1 MFNSYKNYLDETTL
15 RAPNKEE
22 LIGKRVYVYY
32 NLHTHTWSVRLGSK
46 VVLYT
51 DYVKLKDVEFR
62 VRAGGREKVRAEKSK
77 NVHAFVIGN
86 IVDYSLPGEEIPTP
100 TLPVEV
106 TYNPYIYNN
115 FVVKSSEEELFNADE
130 VEMIKRKVYASSSIN
145 ENIKKNKMKKVIKLN
160 ESDIEKL
167 VVKILNETTPKK
179 ELERKATKYRK
190 SDFEPYQRESELK
203 TIFGPYGEDIP
214 AQAIEYM
221 RKNPASVIKKL
232 IKIYGVDKVKSYT

>member
-106 TYNPYIYNN
+106 TYSPYIYNN

-130 VEMIKRKVYASSSIN
+130 VEMIKRKVYTSSSIN

-190 SDFEPYQRESELK
+190 
-203 TIFGPYGEDIP
+203 
-214 AQAIEYM
+214 
-221 RKNPASVIKKL
+221 
-232 IKIYGVDKVKSYT
+232 

>member
-1 MFNSYKNYLDETTL
+1 MILKNL
-15 RAPNKEE
+15 APKKEE

-46 VVLYT
+46 VVLHT
-51 DYVKLKDVEFR
+51 DYIKLKDVEFR
-62 VRAGGREKVRAEKSK
+62 VRAGGREKVRVEQSK

-86 IVDYSLPGEEIPTP
+86 IVDYSFPGEEIPTP

-115 FVVKSSEEELFNADE
+115 FVVKSSKKELFNTDE

-179 ELERKATKYRK
+179 ELERKVTKYRK
-190 SDFEPYQRESELK
+190 LDFEPYQRESELK
-203 TIFGPYGEDIP
+203 TIFGPYSEDIP
-214 AQAIEYM
+214 AQALEYM

>member
-1 MFNSYKNYLDETTL
+1 VVRLNENDIEKLG
-15 RAPNKEE
+15 PKKEE

-46 VVLYT
+46 VVLHT
-51 DYVKLKDVEFR
+51 DYIKLKDVEFR
-62 VRAGGREKVRAEKSK
+62 VRAGGREKVRVEQSK

-86 IVDYSLPGEEIPTP
+86 IVDYSFPGEEIPTP

-115 FVVKSSEEELFNADE
+115 FVVKSSKKELFNTDE

-145 ENIKKNKMKKVIKLN
+145 ENIKKNKMKKVVRLN
-160 ESDIEKL
+160 ENDIEKL
-167 VVKILNETTPKK
+167 VVKILSEATPKK
-179 ELERKATKYRK
+179 ELERKVTKYRK

-203 TIFGPYGEDIP
+203 TIFGPYSEDIP
-214 AQAIEYM
+214 AQALEYM